1 MMTASEYRE
10 WKIAY
15 EEEIDDAIEEVA
27 APLREHIERLQ
38 ATVLT
43 LASAVDT
50 EWQKRSPLSP
60 PVLNG
65 PLPVDPDDMIDC
77 WFGTWEETAKRM
89 KGDPRFYGWTDGD
102 GQIWQGHL
110 RVQPKEENADE
121 RSGGDLHGDGQG
133 AHLASALRAAAGD
146 PASGENER

>member
-1 MMTASEYRE
+1 MMTASENRE
-10 WKIAY
+10 WRIAY

-43 LASAVDT
+43 LANIVDT

-60 PVLNG
+60 PVLGG
-65 PLPVDPDDMIDC
+65 PLPVEPDDMIDC
-77 WFGTWEETAKRM
+77 WFGSWEETSRRM
-89 KGDPRFYGWTDGD
+89 QGDPRFYGWTDED
-102 GQIWQGHL
+102 GQTWQGHL

-121 RSGGDLHGDGQG
+121 QGPGLHGDGRN
-133 AHLASALRAAAGD
+133 AHLAPALRGAAGD